1 MRLGRITLL
10 SAAVYCGAIA
20 PCFAADAYPTKPI
33 RFVIPFAPGGGN
45 DLVARVIAQN
55 LTEAWHYQ
63 VIADNRAGGGGT
75 VGTQTVATAPADGY
89 TLLLGYTGTLAINP
103 RLYPDTPYDPVRDFA
118 PVALAASTALAAVVH
133 PSVPAATTK
142 ELIAY
147 AKSKPGVLNFA
158 SGGTGTGSHMAGE
171 MFKAMAGVDMVLITY
186 KGTGPAII
194 ELIAGQTQLMFSVLP
209 AAVPHINARRL
220 KAIGVTGLQRSAL
233 MPELPTISESGLKGY
248 EAVLRYG
255 ILVPRKT
262 PTPIIAR
269 LGAEVIRIMSSNDVK
284 TLLASSGA
292 EPLPG
297 NAAEYAKV
305 IANELDAWGKVIK
318 AAGIKP

>member
-1 MRLGRITLL
+1 MMAGRIAAL
-10 SAAVYCGAIA
+10 SAAVLCWAI
-20 PCFAADAYPTKPI
+20 PGCHAADPYPVKPI
-33 RFVIPFAPGGGN
+33 RFIIPFAPGGGN
-45 DLVARVIAQN
+45 DLVARVIAQHM
-55 LTEAWHYQ
+55 TEAWHFQ

-75 VGTQTVATAPADGY
+75 VGTQTAATAAPDGY

-103 RLYPDTPYDPVRDFA
+103 ELYPNIPYDPIKDFA
-118 PVALAASTALAAVVH
+118 PVAMAAGTALVAVVH
-133 PSVPAATTK
+133 PGVPATTTQ

-171 MFKAMAGVDMVLITY
+171 MFKAMAGVNMVLVPY
-186 KGTGPAII
+186 KGTGPAIV

-209 AAVPHINARRL
+209 GAVPHINGKRL
-220 KAIGVTGLQRSAL
+220 RAIGVTSLRRSAL
-233 MPELPTISESGLKGY
+233 MPELPTIAESGLKGY

-255 ILVPRKT
+255 ILVPRGT
-262 PTPIIAR
+262 PAPAIAK
-269 LGAEVIRIMSSNDVK
+269 LGAEVIKIMARNDVI

-297 NAAEYAKV
+297 NAVEYAKV
-305 IANELDAWGKVIK
+305 IVSELAAWRQVIK
-318 AAGIKP
+318 TAGIRP